1 MIYIR
6 VLLRYL
12 YQKMKLQNNQ
22 SLSDPFTDLL
32 FNVLLG
38 FVFLFFIT
46 ILFIN
51 PITKLG
57 NVNLKAEFIITLDWK
72 DSLPDDIDLWVQDPN
87 GEVVSYLKKD
97 AGWLHLD
104 RDDQGEI
111 NDKVTINN
119 QEIIYP
125 INREVVTLR
134 GIIPGEYIV
143 NVYMYSNPSSRPVDI
158 NLTIEKVNPSLKLVY
173 FNNSTLIKKDT
184 EMTLARFNL
193 DSQGR
198 YTSLNSQQVILT
210 PYKLDG
216 L

>member
-1 MIYIR
+1 M
-6 VLLRYL
+6 RYL

>member
-1 MIYIR
+1 
-6 VLLRYL
+6 
-12 YQKMKLQNNQ
+12 MKLQNNQ

-173 FNNSTLIKKDT
+173 FNNSTLVKKDT

-193 DSQGR
+193 DSQGK